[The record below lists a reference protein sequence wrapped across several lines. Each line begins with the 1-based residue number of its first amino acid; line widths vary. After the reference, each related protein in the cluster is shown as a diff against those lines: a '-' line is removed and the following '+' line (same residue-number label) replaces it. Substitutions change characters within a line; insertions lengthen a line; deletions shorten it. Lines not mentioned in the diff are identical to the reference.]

1 MMAEENR
8 NRLEKDEDEKRNATS
23 WTSFVSFH
31 FCVVIIII
39 TFSTNDTPI
48 IDQLKKDR

>member
-8 NRLEKDEDEKRNATS
+8 NMLEKDEKRNATS

-31 FCVVIIII
+31 FCVVRIII

-48 IDQLKKDR
+48 IDQLKNDR